1 MENLRFTVNWP
12 TGPVVCCDA
21 HAKKLM
27 GLAEKWQ
34 LRDAVESAPAHP
46 ALPCIT
52 CTGEADRRE
61 DEPR

>member
-1 MENLRFTVNWP
+1 
-12 TGPVVCCDA
+12 
-21 HAKKLM
+21 M

-52 CTGEADRRE
+52 CTGDRMRAE
-61 DEPR
+61 TEEPGTRLDPRVNARPG